1 MSALLSVRDLAVH
14 LGDAPLVDG
23 ISFDL
28 SAGEVLSIVGESG
41 SGKSMTA
48 KALMGLLPPK
58 ARAHGTA
65 MFDGTNLVSQEAAPP
80 RGTGIGLIFQEP
92 MTALTPVLTIG
103 LQLTEALLSHG
114 ICDAVEAKRRA
125 KAMLDRVGIPEPD
138 VQMRQYPHELSGGMR
153 QRVVIA
159 MMMLLD
165 PRVLIADEP
174 TTALDVTVQAQI
186 LDLLRQIVTDAQIG
200 LILITHDM
208 GVVAEMADTVLVMK
222 SGRTQEYGPA
232 AQVFA
237 QPESV
242 YTQTLLDAVPRIDSI
257 SERERGATDILL
269 QAHDITKTFKKR
281 TALFSGHDKH
291 TALDDV
297 SLDINRGETLA
308 LVGES
313 GSGKTTL
320 GRVIARLTEPD
331 TGQVLL
337 NGSDLMTLSG
347 RDLQARRRE
356 VQMVFQDPYA
366 SLDPR
371 QTIGKT
377 IVEPLIIHQNLSKQD
392 RNNQVAGLLEK
403 VGLDADMAL
412 RYPHEFSG
420 GQRQRI
426 AIARA
431 IAANPSLVVAD
442 EPTSALDVSI
452 QARVLDLLDTLRRS
466 ENLTLLF
473 ISHDLAV
480 VRQIADRVAVMRS
493 GRILELGPAASLFAE
508 PKHPYT
514 RALLDVAPVPD
525 PSRKR
530 GKRPAIIGDYPAG
543 PLCEVAP
550 SHWVAI

>member
-28 SAGEVLSIVGESG
+28 AAGEVLSIVGESG

-58 ARAHGTA
+58 TRAQGEA
-65 MFDGTNLVSQEAAPP
+65 MFGGTNLLSQEAAPP

-103 LQLTEALLSHG
+103 LQLTEALESHG
-114 ICDAVEAKRRA
+114 ICDAAEARRRA
-125 KAMLDRVGIPEPD
+125 IAMLDRVGIPEPD
-138 VQMRQYPHELSGGMR
+138 VRMRQYPHELSGGMR

-165 PRVLIADEP
+165 PQVLIADEP

-186 LDLLRQIVTDAQIG
+186 LDLLRQIVTDTQIG

-208 GVVAEMADTVLVMK
+208 GVVAEMADTVLVMR
-222 SGRTQEYGPA
+222 SGRAQEYGPA

-237 QPESV
+237 QPEAA
-242 YTQTLLDAVPRIDSI
+242 YTRTLLDAVPRIDSI
-257 SERERGATDILL
+257 SERDGVITDTLL
-269 QAHDITKTFKKR
+269 RAHEITKTFKKR
-281 TALFSGHDKH
+281 TALFTGSDSHK
-291 TALDDV
+291 ALDSV

-320 GRVIARLTEPD
+320 GRVIARLTEAD
-331 TGQVLL
+331 KGQVLL
-337 NGSDLMTLSG
+337 NGSDLTALLG
-347 RDLQARRRE
+347 RELQAKRRE

-371 QTIGKT
+371 QTIGAT
-377 IVEPLIIHQNLSKQD
+377 IAEPLIIHENLSKQD
-392 RNNQVAGLLEK
+392 RSDRVEALLEK
-403 VGLDADMAL
+403 VGLGADMAQ
-412 RYPHEFSG
+412 RFPHEFSG

-431 IAANPSLVVAD
+431 IAASPSLVVAD

-452 QARVLDLLDTLRRS
+452 QARVLDLLDTLKRS
-466 ENLTLLF
+466 EDLTMLF

-493 GRILELGPAASLFAE
+493 GRILELGPAGSLFAD

-514 RALLDVAPVPD
+514 RALIDVAPVPD

-543 PLCEVAP
+543 PLYEVSP
-550 SHWVAI
+550 DHWVAT